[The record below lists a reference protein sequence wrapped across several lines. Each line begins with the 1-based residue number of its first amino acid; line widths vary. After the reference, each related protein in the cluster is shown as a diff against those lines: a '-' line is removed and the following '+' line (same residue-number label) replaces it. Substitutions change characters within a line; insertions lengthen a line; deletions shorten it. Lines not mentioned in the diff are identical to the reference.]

1 MVMPRA
7 IRTGGAEVTRLGGET
22 LFAGRSA
29 PVGKPGFPGYNKIV
43 KLENFRWEKEL
54 DEKFNGDMD
63 AMSRKL
69 GFDPFFMRWR
79 QEKVTG
85 SFPEM
90 RRRKREKQR
99 EHREARLQEI
109 AFEIHRPVSAATRE
123 VISRGNHGTTP
134 QNRKFLDTRTDVSKR
149 VREKIK
155 YRDDLCRW
163 KIAERAA
170 SCLPEIQRPPPENL
184 RRPQEPKER
193 TPSQA
198 KTLSVTGKLGLNQL
212 MAKLEENFPSLSS
225 AFKNFDKERKG
236 YITAKDFRWML
247 QEKFNLDLSHGV
259 VNEILA
265 YLDVNDN
272 QLLEFGELRQ
282 AFDAAFERKGHAGS
296 AQGGGAGE
304 EQGRRMQAQR
314 PPARLSK
321 AFAVEMVNK
330 KLNLRL
336 AEAVAAY
343 KQLKKQAGGYLN
355 KAEMKSLFFKVNLNI
370 LPEHFEQYWS
380 AVRFQRGDLVFSAF
394 LAAVQSGN
402 LAPIFDLP
410 PSNPPRAAS
419 LSPDS
424 SLFSQEPDYS
434 IPNRWGLQGTW
445 KHPAGAG
452 YDNRRA
458 FPSFDLATTTGAK
471 ASFNPRGETKALLAG
486 TGLRQVDSLAEFARP
501 LVFQRQ
507 ADALSG
513 TAKLRGASPRAVA
526 GVLGPGFAAQGPLIQ
541 RALAHALSREPPS
554 LAPLLPARTKH

>member
-123 VISRGNHGTTP
+123 GKPWDDPAEQEVSGHEDRRQQASEREDQVSGKVLYLQSCYGISGTYMIALCC
-134 QNRKFLDTRTDVSKR
+134 Q
-149 VREKIK
+149 
-155 YRDDLCRW
+155 DDLCRW

-236 YITAKDFRWML
+236 YITAKDFSRCNRWML

-282 AFDAAFERKGHAGS
+282 ARLISRLTPIQPALPRTAAQDHCHAHLQTHS
-296 AQGGGAGE
+296 LYFTA
-304 EQGRRMQAQR
+304 
-314 PPARLSK
+314 LSV
-321 AFAVEMVNK
+321 AVVQCPGC
-330 KLNLRL
+330 
-336 AEAVAAY
+336 V
-343 KQLKKQAGGYLN
+343 GTC
-355 KAEMKSLFFKVNLNI
+355 SLF
-370 LPEHFEQYWS
+370 
-380 AVRFQRGDLVFSAF
+380 VFTYLHSC
-394 LAAVQSGN
+394 
-402 LAPIFDLP
+402 
-410 PSNPPRAAS
+410 
-419 LSPDS
+419 
-424 SLFSQEPDYS
+424 
-434 IPNRWGLQGTW
+434 
-445 KHPAGAG
+445 
-452 YDNRRA
+452 
-458 FPSFDLATTTGAK
+458 
-471 ASFNPRGETKALLAG
+471 AG
-486 TGLRQVDSLAEFARP
+486 T
-501 LVFQRQ
+501 
-507 ADALSG
+507 
-513 TAKLRGASPRAVA
+513 AVC
-526 GVLGPGFAAQGPLIQ
+526 V
-541 RALAHALSREPPS
+541 PP
-554 LAPLLPARTKH
+554 